1 MVKSVG
7 VTMGGKAII
16 QMLQVTRDIMKDL
29 DEHPMCQLLF
39 ANWTKKDSLLQ
50 PKLEELRKEHSTC
63 FKLWYM
69 VERTPEALDYSSG
82 FVNKR

>member
-7 VTMGGKAII
+7 VTMGGMGII
-16 QMLQVTRDIMKDL
+16 QMLQVIH

-39 ANWTKKDSLLQ
+39 ADWTKKDILLQ

-63 FKLWYM
+63 FKL
-69 VERTPEALDYSSG
+69 
-82 FVNKR
+82 